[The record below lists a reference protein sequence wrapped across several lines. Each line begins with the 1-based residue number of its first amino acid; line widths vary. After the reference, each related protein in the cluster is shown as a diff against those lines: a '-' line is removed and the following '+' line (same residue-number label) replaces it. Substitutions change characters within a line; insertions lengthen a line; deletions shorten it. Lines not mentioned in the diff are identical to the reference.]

1 MTNDG
6 FMTAAEM
13 KSLLG
18 LSAQSG
24 DNRTLNKY
32 VKEGKLEIKPFS
44 RKVKLYREKRSLT
57 LMLRQLQI
65 WIFAFE
71 INK

>member
-1 MTNDG
+1 MTDTG

-18 LSAQSG
+18 LSARSG

-32 VKEGKLEIKPFS
+32 VKQGKLEIKSFS
-44 RKVKLYREKRSLT
+44 RKVKLYREKTEFT
-57 LMLRQLQI
+57 LCIETATDLD
-65 WIFAFE
+65 FCF
-71 INK
+71 

>member
-18 LSAQSG
+18 LSARHG

-32 VKEGKLEIKPFS
+32 VKQGKLEIKCFS
-44 RKVKLYREKRSLT
+44 RKVKLGFFYSKL
-57 LMLRQLQI
+57 
-65 WIFAFE
+65 
-71 INK
+71 

>member
-1 MTNDG
+1 MTDTG

-18 LSAQSG
+18 LSARNG

-32 VKEGKLEIKPFS
+32 VKQGKQSKALS
-44 RKVKLYREKRSLT
+44 RENRIYT
-57 LMLRQLQI
+57 LH
-65 WIFAFE
+65 
-71 INK
+71 

>member
-13 KSLLG
+13 KSILG
-18 LSAQSG
+18 LSAQNG

-44 RKVKLYREKRSLT
+44 RKVKLYREKTEFNTHAKTTADLD
-57 LMLRQLQI
+57 
-65 WIFAFE
+65 FCF
-71 INK
+71 

>member
-1 MTNDG
+1 MTDTG

-18 LSAQSG
+18 LSARSG

-32 VKEGKLEIKPFS
+32 VKQGKLEIKSFS
-44 RKVKLYREKRSLT
+44 RKVKLYREKTEFTPCIETATDLD
-57 LMLRQLQI
+57 
-65 WIFAFE
+65 FCF
-71 INK
+71 

>member
-1 MTNDG
+1 MTMTNDG

-13 KSLLG
+13 KSILG

-44 RKVKLYREKRSLT
+44 RKVKLYREKTEFNTHAKTTADLD
-57 LMLRQLQI
+57 
-65 WIFAFE
+65 FCF
-71 INK
+71 

>member
-1 MTNDG
+1 MTDEG

-44 RKVKLYREKRSLT
+44 RKVKLYREKTEFHTPDKTIADLD
-57 LMLRQLQI
+57 
-65 WIFAFE
+65 FCF
-71 INK
+71 

>member
-1 MTNDG
+1 MTDSG

-18 LSAQSG
+18 LSAKRG

-32 VKEGKLEIKPFS
+32 VTEGKLEVKVFS
-44 RKVKLYREKRSLT
+44 KQVKLYREKIDFTPRLETSTDLD
-57 LMLRQLQI
+57 
-65 WIFAFE
+65 FCF
-71 INK
+71 

>member
-1 MTNDG
+1 MTDTG

-18 LSAQSG
+18 LSARSG

-32 VKEGKLEIKPFS
+32 VKQGKLEIKSFS
-44 RKVKLYREKRSLT
+44 QQSKALSRENRIYT
-57 LMLRQLQI
+57 LH
-65 WIFAFE
+65 
-71 INK
+71 

>member
-44 RKVKLYREKRSLT
+44 QSKTLQRKNGV
-57 LMLRQLQI
+57 
-65 WIFAFE
+65 
-71 INK
+71 

>member
-1 MTNDG
+1 MTDTG

-18 LSAQSG
+18 LSARSG

-32 VKEGKLEIKPFS
+32 VKQGKLEIKSFS
-44 RKVKLYREKRSLT
+44 RKVKLYREKTEFTPCTETATDLV
-57 LMLRQLQI
+57 
-65 WIFAFE
+65 FAFE
-71 INK
+71 NRK

>member
-1 MTNDG
+1 MTDTG

-18 LSAQSG
+18 LSARSG

-32 VKEGKLEIKPFS
+32 VKQGKLEIKSFS
-44 RKVKLYREKRSLT
+44 RKVKLYREKTEFT
-57 LMLRQLQI
+57 LCIETAQI

-71 INK
+71 NRK